1 MNEQHVSHS
10 GSRRRVGPSIPAV
23 ARLLAIAGLL
33 ASASPGVAFAQGDE
47 GQAPEPW
54 QRAELPF
61 TPAGLDLWD
70 VTTGGPGFIAVG
82 GGFADGRAQAKAL
95 VLVSSDGY
103 AWDQVELAGVAARGS
118 IRAITATAEGYVA
131 VGSGGPGT
139 AAVWRSAD
147 GLAWERV
154 PDAPA
159 LDGAFML
166 DVTST
171 TGGLVA
177 VGCSGQ
183 LECAGGLAWTSPD
196 GLDWSPPVALD
207 FLPMGIAST
216 TTGLL
221 ALGAS
226 EPYGGQA
233 ALATSADGVTWDP
246 PTSFEATGSLH
257 AAEQLPDAIL
267 AAGGSTKETGDS
279 TMLLT
284 TSPDGLSWQ
293 TLEAPAT
300 RVWVEDLVA
309 LPDGWLFVGWES
321 RRGETRPATRVGS
334 DPADLA
340 RIPFPRE
347 VKEGGLLHAG
357 AVGPTGE
364 TMVVVGTTIL
374 NRGSVPTVWVRG
386 PGTDTAG

>member
-1 MNEQHVSHS
+1 MNELHASLP
-10 GSRRRVGPSIPAV
+10 GSRRRVGPSIPAL

-33 ASASPGVAFAQGDE
+33 ASASPGAAFAQGDE
-47 GQAPEPW
+47 SQAPEPW
-54 QRAELPF
+54 QRAEVPF

-82 GGFADGRAQAKAL
+82 GGFADGRAQARAL

-103 AWDQVELAGVAARGS
+103 TWDQVELTGAVAKGT
-118 IRAITATAEGYVA
+118 IRAVTATPEGYVA

-159 LDGAFML
+159 LEGALML
-166 DVTST
+166 DVTGT

-183 LECAGGLAWTSPD
+183 LECMGGLAWTSPD
-196 GLDWSPPVALD
+196 GVEWSAPVALD

-216 TTGLL
+216 SDGLL
-221 ALGAS
+221 ALGAL

-233 ALATSADGVTWDP
+233 ALATSADGVTWAP

-267 AAGGSTKETGDS
+267 AAGGSTMETGDS
-279 TMLLT
+279 AMLLA
-284 TSPDGLSWQ
+284 TSPDGLSWEI
-293 TLEAPAT
+293 LDVPGT
-300 RVWVEDLVA
+300 RLWVEDLVA

-364 TMVVVGTTIL
+364 TMVVVGTTVL

-386 PGTDTAG
+386 PGQDTAG